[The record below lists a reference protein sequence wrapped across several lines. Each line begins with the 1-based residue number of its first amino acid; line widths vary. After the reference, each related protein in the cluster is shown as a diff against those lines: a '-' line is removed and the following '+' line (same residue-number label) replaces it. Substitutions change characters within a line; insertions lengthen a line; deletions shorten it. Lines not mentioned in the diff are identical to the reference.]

1 MNPLGIEPNRF
12 IVACDASNENKIYGW
27 AQLRPIGSSVKDPE
41 QYDALDGS
49 GSIEKEIDE
58 EIWEDFESEEVAF
71 PNGFASLPWTKEY
84 REYSKSSEKRRKR
97 RKYLI
102 EQSEQQKKRGQN
114 QSWEL
119 ASVYVFPEYRKKG
132 IGSELVN
139 RIIQEHAMLD
149 RRIGDIY
156 LLTLDG

>member
-1 MNPLGIEPNRF
+1 MGKKDQSCILLQLLLIICLTGISKALSILDGSKVQYRRGLKSDQLQMQYTMTRNLMNPLGIEPNRF

-49 GSIEKEIDE
+49 GSIEKEIYE

-84 REYSKSSEKRRKR
+84 REYSKSPK
-97 RKYLI
+97 
-102 EQSEQQKKRGQN
+102 
-114 QSWEL
+114 
-119 ASVYVFPEYRKKG
+119 
-132 IGSELVN
+132 
-139 RIIQEHAMLD
+139 
-149 RRIGDIY
+149 
-156 LLTLDG
+156 